1 MNMEGRQWNRI
12 SSWEEPVEIEGLTL
26 WDINRPNHDMIVSD
40 EKITVEKRKIDDGLH
55 CPVCMLILKKTKV
68 VMTCLHRFCEE
79 CIDKCLRLNKNEC
92 PACRAHV
99 PSRRSLRYDEN
110 FDELIST
117 LFGDIEEAD
126 KAEMM
131 EVKRINAKTSQNPA
145 YKLATKKGLE
155 VQEKMRKRGKSG
167 NSSSSNNNNNK
178 RSRSNIANN
187 SDGSSSSS
195 GVTSQSSG
203 KRQKVSHNNNYN
215 NGHMFGRSSVSQTLE
230 RKPAMQHQRQLQQHR
245 RPMPN
250 MPLVQSS
257 QQFQQ
262 QQQRQHV
269 PPPHQ
274 QRRAIKKESRNMEF
288 ILERHPDETFLKQ
301 LDRSFLRTDSNIP
314 VRVLKKYLK
323 IKLQSADH
331 IQFHLSLKLARSRTE
346 RMFIDLDDQ
355 MTMESA
361 VERHNFDKNKEV
373 TLYYRLLSSSLSS
386 TEVQM

>member
-1 MNMEGRQWNRI
+1 MEGRQWNRI

-187 SDGSSSSS
+187 SVGSSSSSSS

-215 NGHMFGRSSVSQTLE
+215 NGNMFGRSSVSQTLE

-257 QQFQQ
+257 
-262 QQQRQHV
+262 QHV

-331 IQFHLSLKLARSRTE
+331 IQFH
-346 RMFIDLDDQ
+346 F
-355 MTMESA
+355 
-361 VERHNFDKNKEV
+361 
-373 TLYYRLLSSSLSS
+373 
-386 TEVQM
+386 

>member
-1 MNMEGRQWNRI
+1 
-12 SSWEEPVEIEGLTL
+12 
-26 WDINRPNHDMIVSD
+26 
-40 EKITVEKRKIDDGLH
+40 
-55 CPVCMLILKKTKV
+55 
-68 VMTCLHRFCEE
+68 
-79 CIDKCLRLNKNEC
+79 
-92 PACRAHV
+92 
-99 PSRRSLRYDEN
+99 
-110 FDELIST
+110 
-117 LFGDIEEAD
+117 
-126 KAEMM
+126 
-131 EVKRINAKTSQNPA
+131 
-145 YKLATKKGLE
+145 
-155 VQEKMRKRGKSG
+155 
-167 NSSSSNNNNNK
+167 
-178 RSRSNIANN
+178 
-187 SDGSSSSS
+187 
-195 GVTSQSSG
+195 
-203 KRQKVSHNNNYN
+203 
-215 NGHMFGRSSVSQTLE
+215 MFGRSSVSQTLE

>member
-1 MNMEGRQWNRI
+1 MEGRQWNRI

-187 SDGSSSSS
+187 SDGSSSS

-203 KRQKVSHNNNYN
+203 
-215 NGHMFGRSSVSQTLE
+215 
-230 RKPAMQHQRQLQQHR
+230 
-245 RPMPN
+245 
-250 MPLVQSS
+250 
-257 QQFQQ
+257 
-262 QQQRQHV
+262 
-269 PPPHQ
+269 
-274 QRRAIKKESRNMEF
+274 
-288 ILERHPDETFLKQ
+288 
-301 LDRSFLRTDSNIP
+301 
-314 VRVLKKYLK
+314 
-323 IKLQSADH
+323 
-331 IQFHLSLKLARSRTE
+331 
-346 RMFIDLDDQ
+346 
-355 MTMESA
+355 
-361 VERHNFDKNKEV
+361 
-373 TLYYRLLSSSLSS
+373 
-386 TEVQM
+386 

>member
-131 EVKRINAKTSQNPA
+131 E
-145 YKLATKKGLE
+145 
-155 VQEKMRKRGKSG
+155 KSPG
-167 NSSSSNNNNNK
+167 TC
-178 RSRSNIANN
+178 
-187 SDGSSSSS
+187 
-195 GVTSQSSG
+195 VTDKASC
-203 KRQKVSHNNNYN
+203 RDPLLV
-215 NGHMFGRSSVSQTLE
+215 
-230 RKPAMQHQRQLQQHR
+230 
-245 RPMPN
+245 
-250 MPLVQSS
+250 MPL
-257 QQFQQ
+257 
-262 QQQRQHV
+262 
-269 PPPHQ
+269 
-274 QRRAIKKESRNMEF
+274 IKTIE
-288 ILERHPDETFLKQ
+288 
-301 LDRSFLRTDSNIP
+301 
-314 VRVLKKYLK
+314 
-323 IKLQSADH
+323 
-331 IQFHLSLKLARSRTE
+331 
-346 RMFIDLDDQ
+346 
-355 MTMESA
+355 
-361 VERHNFDKNKEV
+361 
-373 TLYYRLLSSSLSS
+373 
-386 TEVQM
+386 